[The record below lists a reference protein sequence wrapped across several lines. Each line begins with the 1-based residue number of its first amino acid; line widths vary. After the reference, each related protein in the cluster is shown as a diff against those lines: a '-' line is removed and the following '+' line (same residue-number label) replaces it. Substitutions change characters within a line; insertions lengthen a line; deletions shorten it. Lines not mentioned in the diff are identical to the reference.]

1 MTLAPIYHEVTRLTA
16 FNFLGQLEAFWG
28 KLGQP
33 GSNWAKS
40 KTSTRYTGPS
50 YSNNSPKMSRNSKYL
65 LINIG
70 NAGHR

>member
-1 MTLAPIYHEVTRLTA
+1 MTLAPIYHEVTRLAA

-40 KTSTRYTGPS
+40 KTSTRYTVTSG
-50 YSNNSPKMSRNSKYL
+50 
-65 LINIG
+65 
-70 NAGHR
+70 AATF

>member
-1 MTLAPIYHEVTRLTA
+1 MSSMTLAPIYHEVTRLTA

-40 KTSTRYTGPS
+40 KTSTRYTAIVL
-50 YSNNSPKMSRNSKYL
+50 YY
-65 LINIG
+65 I
-70 NAGHR
+70 